1 MTFSPATATP
11 SAAPSPTNRPL
22 TIAVPETAAGWDAA
36 RGLLVDYFDWLAPL
50 AGVESVPAVQPS
62 ARDELADL
70 ANAYG
75 RIQHRFL
82 LARQGGL
89 AVGIVGLRPSETP
102 GTAEL
107 VRFYSRPAARGAG
120 VGTALVV
127 AALNAGTELDFTR
140 IVLDTA
146 PSIMPE
152 AVRLYERHGF
162 VRSSEP
168 HGLPIDDGVRLE
180 RELPAH

>member
-1 MTFSPATATP
+1 MTFSPTTVSPSTAS
-11 SAAPSPTNRPL
+11 SADRRL
-22 TIAVPETAAGWDAA
+22 TIAAPDSAAAWDAA

-50 AGVESVPAVQPS
+50 AGVESVPAVQPT

-70 ANAYG
+70 AVAYG
-75 RIQHRFL
+75 LQGHRFL

-120 VGTALVV
+120 VGGALVV
-127 AALNAGTELDFTR
+127 AALNTAAELGFDR

-146 PSIMPE
+146 PSIMPA

-168 HGLPIDDGVRLE
+168 HGLPIADGLRLE
-180 RELPAH
+180 QDLPAH